1 MLKSWFYK
9 TNLKD
14 IVLFLLSV
22 DVRFDEVCIYILKL
36 AFTFPKTHNTGAE
49 VIQITAFMLFHSD
62 CHISFYCFRNKTL
75 KLQRIKTQSR
85 ILTSNMRFQ

>member
-1 MLKSWFYK
+1 MTRNFRNIQKCFFLPFTIFWKTLQMLKSWFYK

-14 IVLFLLSV
+14 IILFLLSV

-49 VIQITAFMLFHSD
+49 VI
-62 CHISFYCFRNKTL
+62 
-75 KLQRIKTQSR
+75 
-85 ILTSNMRFQ
+85 